1 MINEAK
7 AILDFEDAE
16 AIPELHENLIQ
27 AIKDKKKLYPVKIS
41 LTAEYDEVT
50 LFLSTK
56 DKDGFFYGI
65 GTISIG
71 SNDFHSLMGDA
82 GYSPNLGDFE
92 KMSDGEKKELEKEIQ
107 EDYKDPSITH
117 PFEDKVKSM
126 AESN

>member
-7 AILDFEDAE
+7 AIIDFGDAE

-41 LTAEYDEVT
+41 LSAEYDEVM

-56 DKDGFFYGI
+56 DQDGFFYNV
-65 GTISIG
+65 GTIYIS
-71 SNDFHSLMGDA
+71 SNDFHSLMSDA
-82 GYSPNLGDFE
+82 GYVPNLEDFE
-92 KMSDGEKKELEKEIQ
+92 KMSEAEKEELDKEIK

-117 PFEDKVKSM
+117 PFEDKVKSI